1 MIGWLI
7 VAVVFLGVFVFMF
20 CKIKH
25 FQQKH
30 GEDWVFE
37 TRGVIL
43 VILAGLAVLFFVLDA
58 CFAIS
63 APIEAKQEYLEFE
76 NTRIIVQQAYESG
89 TASDNLSITNTV
101 ISANKWLAQAKA
113 NKQVYGIFSKY
124 YFIDF
129 EKIEPIELQRSEEQ
143 CQEIFQKR

>member
-37 TRGVIL
+37 ARGIIL
-43 VILAGLAVLFFVLDA
+43 VILAVFAVLFFVLSTCA
-58 CFAIS
+58 AIS
-63 APIEAKQEYLEFE
+63 FPIQAKQRYLEFE
-76 NTRIIVQQAYESG
+76 NTRIILQQAYENG
-89 TASDNLSITNTV
+89 TASDNLAITNTV
-101 ISANKWLAQAKA
+101 INANKWLAQAKA
-113 NKQVYGIFSKY
+113 NKQTYGIFSKY

-129 EKIEPIELQRSEEQ
+129 EKIEPIELQRSEKQ
-143 CQEIFQKR
+143 